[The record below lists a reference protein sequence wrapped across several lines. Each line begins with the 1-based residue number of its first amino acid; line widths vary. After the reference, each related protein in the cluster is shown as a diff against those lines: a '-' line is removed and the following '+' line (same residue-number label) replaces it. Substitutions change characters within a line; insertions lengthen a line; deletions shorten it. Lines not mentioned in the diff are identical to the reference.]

1 MRGAL
6 ERSGHNRQVPEER
19 KNASEDRL
27 RRREDRLRRRMECRR
42 SAAFAFDNTDL
53 IVAKDAGRVQG
64 AALNLRVHGSIP
76 WRLTTS
82 THSQY
87 KAYCYLVE

>member
-6 ERSGHNRQVPEER
+6 ERSGHNRQVLEER
-19 KNASEDRL
+19 KNAS
-27 RRREDRLRRRMECRR
+27 EDRLRRRMECRR
-42 SAAFAFDNTDL
+42 SAAFALATPISSL
-53 IVAKDAGRVQG
+53 PRDAGRVQG

-82 THSQY
+82 THSSQKTY
-87 KAYCYLVE
+87 IYLVE